1 MTKIDPNKMMA
12 QLGKM
17 QEQMAQ
23 AQEELKT
30 AFVEHSAGGGAV
42 TVKASGSLEITD
54 ITIKPEAID
63 PDDPEMLQDLAR
75 VGRER
80 RDHRRPGPPAAEDDG
95 AARGLR
101 GASGSR
107 ASSDGCVYAPS
118 VDNLIVQ
125 LARLPGVGRRTAQRL
140 AFHLLKASPA
150 DANRARRRDPRG
162 EGADP
167 AVLALLQPRRGRGGA
182 RSAPTRAGTGR

>member
-42 TVKASGSLEITD
+42 TVKASGALEITD

-63 PDDPEMLQDLAR
+63 PDDPEMLQDLLVSA
-75 VGRER
+75 VNGAITAAQALQQQKMM
-80 RDHRRPGPPAAEDDG
+80 GQLGGPAARAG
-95 AARGLR
+95 SAL
-101 GASGSR
+101 SR
-107 ASSDGCVYAPS
+107 ASVGVYAPS
-118 VDNLIVQ
+118 VDNLIAQ

-150 DANRARRRDPRG
+150 DAQRARRRDPRG
-162 EGADP
+162 QGADP
-167 AVLALLQPRRGRGGA
+167 ALLALLQPRRG
-182 RSAPTRAGTGR
+182 